1 MSTKLLRRTGR
12 ALSFFAAIAVAL
24 PMVSGC
30 ARAHAKA
37 PVPPPL
43 DVPAPPERIVEPLD
57 AEVVAPAPR
66 VPDDAPRAA
75 PARPRPA
82 PPPRPEPARA
92 EAPKP
97 EPPKVEAP
105 KVEPSPNEPA
115 KVAEE
120 PPKAAP
126 PPTQLQT
133 TPAGSEGEVERSIRT
148 MLTKAGSDL
157 SRVNYRGLNADART
171 QYDTAKRFIQQA
183 EEAVRAKNLVFAKNL
198 AEKASTLAAQLA
210 GK

>member
-1 MSTKLLRRTGR
+1 L
-12 ALSFFAAIAVAL
+12 FFAAIAVAL
-24 PMVSGC
+24 PIVSGC

-37 PVPPPL
+37 AVPPAL

-57 AEVVAPAPR
+57 AEVVSPPAR
-66 VPDDAPRAA
+66 VPDDAPRPV

-82 PPPRPEPARA
+82 ASPRPEPARV

-97 EPPKVEAP
+97 EPPPKVEAAKP
-105 KVEPSPNEPA
+105 EPPPIEPP

-120 PPKAAP
+120 PPKPVA

-133 TPAGSEGEVERSIRT
+133 TPAGSEGEVERSIRS

-183 EEAVRAKNLVFAKNL
+183 DEAVRAKNLVFAKNL